1 MNTFGEVMLNP
12 EPNKILEHILTKHA
26 MFHRTYVIMGRS
38 GPTGKTWLCNELN
51 TKGFNAV
58 ELAENTFDLVEYN
71 DNRNHYRVYENHAVI
86 VLNQI
91 LPEYRNRFG
100 KEKK

>member
-1 MNTFGEVMLNP
+1 MKAFEEVMSNP
-12 EPNKILEHILTKHA
+12 SPRKILENIITKHE

-51 TKGFNAV
+51 AKGFNAV
-58 ELAENTFDLVEYN
+58 EIAENSFDLIDYN
-71 DNRNHYRVYENHAVI
+71 DNRNHYRVYENHAVV

-91 LPEYRNRFG
+91 LPEYRGLFG
-100 KEKK
+100 KEK